1 MPVECLTVRQA
12 LFQAVAC
19 TLLVCQEEE
28 KLIDRENVFDNM
40 MEKNFPY
47 LKCPLSEGGR
57 RRGQQRMR

>member
-1 MPVECLTVRQA
+1 MYTFRYVKKK
-12 LFQAVAC
+12 
-19 TLLVCQEEE
+19 EE
-28 KLIDRENVFDNM
+28 KLIDRGNVFDNM